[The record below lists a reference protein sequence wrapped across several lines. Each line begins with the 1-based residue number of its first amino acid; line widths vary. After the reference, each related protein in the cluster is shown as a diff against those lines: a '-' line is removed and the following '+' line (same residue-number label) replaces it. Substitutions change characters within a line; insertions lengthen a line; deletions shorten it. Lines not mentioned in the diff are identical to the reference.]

1 MLKILLSL
9 VTENPSSVCCE
20 FFFFFTVLEKLR
32 SYCLI
37 ATSQSPKHCLAKSIS
52 NPLTFCIMTQSKCR
66 KYVGVRWDFCQCH

>member
-20 FFFFFTVLEKLR
+20 LFFF
-32 SYCLI
+32 YCSRKTAILLFNSNKSI
-37 ATSQSPKHCLAKSIS
+37 AKHCLAKSIS